1 MFLKSDRNFNS
12 ALVHVIFENVP
23 CGFVIIQ
30 RIVPQG
36 LLCIFFFKFNPEVLL
51 SMTVLLMRI
60 WSSQG
65 KFCLR
70 EHMPFGGS
78 IFDVDCHVVKFLQLK
93 LKIIL

>member
-1 MFLKSDRNFNS
+1 MILR
-12 ALVHVIFENVP
+12 
-23 CGFVIIQ
+23 Q
-30 RIVPQG
+30 
-36 LLCIFFFKFNPEVLL
+36 IFFVYQRTTHTARRERDAIGCQFYPEVLL

>member
-1 MFLKSDRNFNS
+1 MNF
-12 ALVHVIFENVP
+12 IFEHVP
-23 CGFVIIQ
+23 CGFVITQ
-30 RIVPQG
+30 RIVPQD
-36 LLCIFFFKFNPEVLL
+36 LLDVFFFKFNPAGLL
-51 SMTVLLMRI
+51 SLTILSMRI

-70 EHMPFGGS
+70 EHVPIGGL

>member
-1 MFLKSDRNFNS
+1 MLLKSDQFRFS
-12 ALVHVIFENVP
+12 PGEFYFQACALQICDNAKDCTSRSVR
-23 CGFVIIQ
+23 GFFSLTI
-30 RIVPQG
+30 
-36 LLCIFFFKFNPEVLL
+36 L
-51 SMTVLLMRI
+51 SMRI

-70 EHMPFGGS
+70 EYVPIGGL